1 MPLGRSVSSVI
12 PQLKLQ
18 AVGDHGGELLR
29 LRADGADLL
38 PAVGQN
44 TILHTATCIWINA
57 TAKINVPSGNGW
69 ISVNTR
75 NSKINDRL
83 IV

>member
-1 MPLGRSVSSVI
+1 MPWGRSVSSVI

-29 LRADGADLL
+29 LRADGDDLL

-44 TILHTATCIWINA
+44 TILYIVLFSRDT
-57 TAKINVPSGNGW
+57 VPPIFFTG
-69 ISVNTR
+69 
-75 NSKINDRL
+75 
-83 IV
+83 IVPYCAA